1 MTSVTEKAFDRR
13 QRRTRAALHGA
24 LDRLI
29 DRLPFSKLS
38 ISQISDEADVGRPT
52 FYRHFADVNALLI
65 DRLRGDLEEQAE
77 LARSLKAT
85 NASPRVLLT
94 EVTAFACRRIA
105 THPALY
111 RALLDGSAGANG
123 VALFRDQIAHIVAL
137 LPTRNEAQDPH
148 RSALAVGAVAGA
160 VAGFLLAWIED
171 GLEPDIG
178 EAAALLVT
186 MTEPLMVA

>member
-1 MTSVTEKAFDRR
+1 MTLVTEKDFDRR

-65 DRLRGDLEEQAE
+65 DRLRGDLEEQAA

-85 NASPRVLLT
+85 NAPSRTLLT

-123 VALFRDQIAHIVAL
+123 VALFREQIAHIVGL
-137 LPTRNEAQDPH
+137 LQTQSGTRNPH
-148 RSALAVGAVAGA
+148 RSTLVVGAVAGA

-171 GLEPDIG
+171 GLDPDID
-178 EAAALLVT
+178 EAATLLVN